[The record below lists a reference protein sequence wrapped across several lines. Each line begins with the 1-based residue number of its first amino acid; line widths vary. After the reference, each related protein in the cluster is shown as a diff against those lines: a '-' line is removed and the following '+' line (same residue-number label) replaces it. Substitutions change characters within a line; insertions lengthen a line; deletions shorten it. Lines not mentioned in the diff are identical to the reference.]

1 LESLTDVVEHFYNE
15 LKADCNPNHQV
26 GMGWLAVPGIV
37 EMTEAQ
43 VSAVFAVVGAW
54 SQVKVAA

>member
-1 LESLTDVVEHFYNE
+1 
-15 LKADCNPNHQV
+15 
-26 GMGWLAVPGIV
+26 MGWLAVPGIV

-43 VSAVFAVVGAW
+43 VSAVFNAFGAW